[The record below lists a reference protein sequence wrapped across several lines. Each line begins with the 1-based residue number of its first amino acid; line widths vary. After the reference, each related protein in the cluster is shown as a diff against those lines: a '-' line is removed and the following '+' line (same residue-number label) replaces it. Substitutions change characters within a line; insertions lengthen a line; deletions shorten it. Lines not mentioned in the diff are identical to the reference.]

1 MALAFQA
8 IMWKKYQKRNKHIE
22 SSIIYASLLIITSSL
37 LIIII
42 PLAFLCHL
50 PSLLLLCLLFSRPS
64 TFFLLLS
71 YLILGTVVR
80 CREGDWQLDLSLDL
94 ELLLSSKTIIKGGGY
109 NWHLKLLFLDV
120 VTWNFTHKCISVW
133 KTSSENVKATFYD
146 HLNDIH
152 IYCNRCLVLRV
163 LHTHP
168 SDDEAIIR

>member
-94 ELLLSSKTIIKGGGY
+94 ELLLSSKTIIKGGGLQLTSKIAISGCCD
-109 NWHLKLLFLDV
+109 LKFYTQV
-120 VTWNFTHKCISVW
+120 YFSMENFFRECEGYILWSPKW
-133 KTSSENVKATFYD
+133 
-146 HLNDIH
+146 
-152 IYCNRCLVLRV
+152 
-163 LHTHP
+163 HTH
-168 SDDEAIIR
+168 IL